1 MKTFVKD
8 KLQVKIFENRM
19 LMGESAAKDISAKIK
34 ELLAEKKEINMVFAA
49 APSQNDVLKALVDDK
64 TIEWSRINAYHMDE
78 IYRAE

>member
-8 KLQVKIFENRM
+8 KLQVEIFENRT

-49 APSQNDVLKALVDDK
+49 APVAKRRFESVG
-64 TIEWSRINAYHMDE
+64 R
-78 IYRAE
+78 R